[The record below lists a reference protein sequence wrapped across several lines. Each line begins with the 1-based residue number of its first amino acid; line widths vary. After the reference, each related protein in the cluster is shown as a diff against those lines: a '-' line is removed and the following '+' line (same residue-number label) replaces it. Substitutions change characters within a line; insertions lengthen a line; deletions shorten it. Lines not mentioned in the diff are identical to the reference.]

1 MAPRHP
7 GVRRRPGRKVSRAEQ
22 FTPSAIRV
30 AAGVT
35 AADCIM
41 RALTQATDRL
51 TPRSSRIIAQGH

>member
-1 MAPRHP
+1 M
-7 GVRRRPGRKVSRAEQ
+7 SRAEQ